1 MGPDDF
7 AGPVDLDAAVLAAA
21 PDAVRRRALLAAARA
36 AGCSPGSLTRAH
48 ALALDGL
55 LSAGRGGVVHLPDG
69 VVAAL
74 DCGRLRC
81 AAPPSSGPTGEH
93 LSSTEVE

>member
-1 MGPDDF
+1 
-7 AGPVDLDAAVLAAA
+7 VLAAA
-21 PDAVRRRALLAAARA
+21 PAAVRRRALLAAARA
-36 AGCSPGSLTRAH
+36 SGCRPGSLTRAH

-55 LSAGRGGVVHLPDG
+55 VSEGRARGAVSLPDG
-69 VVAAL
+69 VVAVL

-81 AAPPSSGPTGEH
+81 AAPPSSGPIGEH